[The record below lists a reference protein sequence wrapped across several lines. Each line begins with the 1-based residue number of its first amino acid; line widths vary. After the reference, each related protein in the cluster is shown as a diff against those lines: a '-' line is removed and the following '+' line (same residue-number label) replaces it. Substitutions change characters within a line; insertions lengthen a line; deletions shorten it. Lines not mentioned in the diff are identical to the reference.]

1 MSRAQL
7 FEQIQHK
14 KSFLCVGLDTDIK
27 KIPTFLL
34 KHDDPV
40 FSFNKAIVDATVN
53 QAIAYKPNTAFYEA
67 NGAIGWKSLEKS
79 IDYIKSNYPEVMVIA
94 DAKRADIGN
103 TSAAYARAFFD
114 HLQADALTVAPYM
127 GEDSVRPFLTY
138 KNKWLVLLAL
148 TSNKG
153 SSDFQ
158 QLKTDVG
165 FLFETVIQK
174 ASSWGTPDQLMFVVG
189 ATQLSLI
196 ERVRSLIPEHFLL
209 VPGIGSQGGDLMTV
223 ALQGMNEQCG
233 LIVNASRS
241 IIYASNGEDYAEA
254 ASNEAKKL
262 QQQMEDL
269 LSAKQL
275 I

>member
-1 MSRAQL
+1 MSRTQL

-40 FSFNKAIVDATVN
+40 FSFNKDIVDATVN

-114 HLQADALTVAPYM
+114 HLQVDALTVAPYM
-127 GEDSVRPFLTY
+127 GEDSVRPFLNY

-254 ASNEAKKL
+254 ASDEAKKL